1 MNLSVIIRNR
11 NEERYIGYAIQSVV
25 DFCGDDVEIIIV
37 DNDSTDD
44 SLRIVNTF
52 DFLDITRVNIDKNE
66 YSPGRSLNIGVK
78 ESSNDYTMILSAHCE
93 ITNFDFSKV
102 KIQLDSGVGAVW
114 GKQIP
119 IWDGKKMS
127 RRYMWSNFKDSS
139 SVNYYSLS
147 EKRYFFHN
155 AFSMFKRKHLREF
168 PFDERLS
175 GKEDR
180 YWANDQIEKGFKI
193 FYDFEQEV
201 KHHYTPNGATWKGTA

>member
-11 NEERYIGYAIQSVV
+11 NEERHIGYTIQSVI
-25 DFCGDDVEIIIV
+25 DFCGNDVEIIIV
-37 DNDSTDD
+37 DNDSTDN

-66 YSPGRSLNIGVK
+66 YSPGKSLNIGVK

-93 ITNFDFSKV
+93 ITKFDMSKV
-102 KIQLDSGVGAVW
+102 KIHLNSNMGAVW

-119 IWDGKKMS
+119 IWDGKKIS
-127 RRYMWSNFKDSS
+127 RRYMWSNFKDESS
-139 SVNYYSLS
+139 INYYSES

-155 AFSMFKRKHLREF
+155 AFSMFKRQHLIEF

-180 YWANDQIEKGFKI
+180 YWVNDQIEKGYDI

>member
-11 NEERYIGYAIQSVV
+11 NEERHIGYSIQSVI

-78 ESSNDYTMILSAHCE
+78 ESSNDYLMILSAHCE
-93 ITNFDFSKV
+93 ITKFDFSKV
-102 KIQLDSGVGAVW
+102 KIQLNSGVGAVW

-119 IWDGKKMS
+119 IWDGKKIS
-127 RRYMWSNFKDSS
+127 RRYMWSNFKDES
-139 SVNYYSLS
+139 SVNYYSES

-155 AFSMFKRKHLREF
+155 AFSMFKREHLRKF
-168 PFDERLS
+168 KFDERLS

-180 YWANDQIEKGFKI
+180 YWANDQIEKGFNI

>member
-25 DFCGDDVEIIIV
+25 DFCGNDVEIIIV

-52 DFLDITRVNIDKNE
+52 DYLDITRVNIDKNE

-78 ESSNDYTMILSAHCE
+78 ETTNDYIMILSAHCE
-93 ITNFDFSKV
+93 IIKFDISKV
-102 KIQLDSGVGAVW
+102 KIQLDSNMGAVW

-119 IWDGKKMS
+119 IWDGKKIS
-127 RRYMWSNFKDSS
+127 RRYMWSNFKDES
-139 SVNYYSLS
+139 SVNYYSES

-155 AFSMFKRKHLREF
+155 AFSMFKREHLREF

-180 YWANDQIEKGFKI
+180 YWANDQIEKGFNI

>member
-1 MNLSVIIRNR
+1 VNLSVIIRNR
-11 NEERYIGYAIQSVV
+11 NEERHIGYTIQSVI
-25 DFCGDDVEIIIV
+25 DFCGNDVEIIIV

-93 ITNFDFSKV
+93 ITKFDMSKV
-102 KIQLDSGVGAVW
+102 KIQLNSNMGAVW

-119 IWDGKKMS
+119 IWDGKKIS
-127 RRYMWSNFKDSS
+127 RRYMWSNFKDES
-139 SVNYYSLS
+139 SVNYYSES

-155 AFSMFKRKHLREF
+155 AFSMFKRQHLREF

>member
-78 ESSNDYTMILSAHCE
+78 ESSNDYLMILSAHCE
-93 ITNFDFSKV
+93 ITKFDFSKV
-102 KIQLDSGVGAVW
+102 
-114 GKQIP
+114 
-119 IWDGKKMS
+119 
-127 RRYMWSNFKDSS
+127 
-139 SVNYYSLS
+139 
-147 EKRYFFHN
+147 
-155 AFSMFKRKHLREF
+155 
-168 PFDERLS
+168 
-175 GKEDR
+175 
-180 YWANDQIEKGFKI
+180 
-193 FYDFEQEV
+193 
-201 KHHYTPNGATWKGTA
+201 

>member
-119 IWDGKKMS
+119 IWDGKKIS
-127 RRYMWSNFKDSS
+127 RRYMWSNFKDES
-139 SVNYYSLS
+139 SVNYYSES
-147 EKRYFFHN
+147 ENRYFFHN
-155 AFSMFKRKHLREF
+155 AFSMFRRQHLREF
-168 PFDERLS
+168 SFDERLS

>member
-11 NEERYIGYAIQSVV
+11 NEERYIGYSIQSVI

-78 ESSNDYTMILSAHCE
+78 ESSNDYLMILSAHCE
-93 ITNFDFSKV
+93 ITKFDFSRV
-102 KIQLDSGVGAVW
+102 KKQLDSGVGAVW

-119 IWDGKKMS
+119 IWDGKKIS
-127 RRYMWSNFKDSS
+127 RRYMWSNFEDKP
-139 SVNYYSLS
+139 SVNYYSDS

-155 AFSMFKRKHLREF
+155 AFSMFKREHLRKF
-168 PFDERLS
+168 KFDERLS

-180 YWANDQIEKGFKI
+180 YWANDQIEKGFEI
-193 FYDFEQEV
+193 YYDFEQEV

>member
-11 NEERYIGYAIQSVV
+11 NEERHIGYTIQSVI
-25 DFCGDDVEIIIV
+25 DFCGNDVEIIIV

-93 ITNFDFSKV
+93 ITKFDMSKV
-102 KIQLDSGVGAVW
+102 KIQLNSNMGAVW

-119 IWDGKKMS
+119 IWDGKKIS
-127 RRYMWSNFKDSS
+127 RRYMWSNFKDES
-139 SVNYYSLS
+139 SVNYYSES

-155 AFSMFKRKHLREF
+155 AFSMFKRQHLREF

>member
-11 NEERYIGYAIQSVV
+11 NEERHIGYAIQSVI

-37 DNDSTDD
+37 DNDSTDE

-93 ITNFDFSKV
+93 ITNFDFNKV
-102 KIQLDSGVGAVW
+102 KTFLDGEVGAVW

-119 IWDGKKMS
+119 IWDGKKIS
-127 RRYMWSNFKDSS
+127 RRYMWSNFKDES
-139 SVNYYSLS
+139 SVNYYSES

-155 AFSMFKRKHLREF
+155 AFSMFKREHLRKF
-168 PFDERLS
+168 KFDERLS

-180 YWANDQIEKGFKI
+180 YWANDQIEKGFNI

>member
-11 NEERYIGYAIQSVV
+11 NEERHIGYAIQSVI

-37 DNDSTDD
+37 DNDSTDE

-93 ITNFDFSKV
+93 ITNFDFNKV
-102 KIQLDSGVGAVW
+102 KTFLDGEVGAVW

-119 IWDGKKMS
+119 IWDGKKIS
-127 RRYMWSNFKDSS
+127 RRYMWSNFKDES
-139 SVNYYSLS
+139 SVNYYSES

-155 AFSMFKRKHLREF
+155 AFSMFKRQHLIEF

-180 YWANDQIEKGFKI
+180 YWANDQIKKGFNI

>member
-11 NEERYIGYAIQSVV
+11 NEERYIGYAIHSVV

-93 ITNFDFSKV
+93 ITKFDMSKI
-102 KIQLDSGVGAVW
+102 KIQLNSNMGAVW

-119 IWDGKKMS
+119 IWDGKKIS
-127 RRYMWSNFKDSS
+127 RRYMWSNFKDES
-139 SVNYYSLS
+139 SVNYYSES

-155 AFSMFKRKHLREF
+155 AFSMFKRQHLREF

>member
-25 DFCGDDVEIIIV
+25 DFCGNDVEIIIV

-78 ESSNDYTMILSAHCE
+78 ETTNDYIMILSAHCE
-93 ITNFDFSKV
+93 IIKFDISKV
-102 KIQLDSGVGAVW
+102 KIQLDSNMGAVW

-119 IWDGKKMS
+119 IWDGKKIS
-127 RRYMWSNFKDSS
+127 RRYMWSNFKDES
-139 SVNYYSLS
+139 SVNYYSES

-155 AFSMFKRKHLREF
+155 AFSMFKREHLREF

-180 YWANDQIEKGFKI
+180 YWANDQIEKGFNI